1 MRVEGGG
8 DVAADDADGEVAAL
22 EAAFPTAGFVNA
34 VVAAAAAAAAAA
46 VLEIVGQSRCFS
58 SFEEN
63 LRYRLRELAKLR
75 SSKCQIVFRLRVQ

>member
-34 VVAAAAAAAAAA
+34 VVVVVAAAAA
-46 VLEIVGQSRCFS
+46 LEIVGQSRCFS

>member
-34 VVAAAAAAAAAA
+34 VVVAAAAA
-46 VLEIVGQSRCFS
+46 LEIVGQSRCFS

>member
-8 DVAADDADGEVAAL
+8 DVAVDDADGEVAAH

-34 VVAAAAAAAAAA
+34 VVVVVAAAAAA
-46 VLEIVGQSRCFS
+46 LEIVGQSRCFS